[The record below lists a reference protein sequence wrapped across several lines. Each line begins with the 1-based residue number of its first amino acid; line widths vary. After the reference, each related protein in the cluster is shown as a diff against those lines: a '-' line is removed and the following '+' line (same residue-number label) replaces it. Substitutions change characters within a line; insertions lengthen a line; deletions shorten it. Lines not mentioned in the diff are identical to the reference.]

1 VRGQVVAGTNYK
13 LLLSV
18 ADAKN
23 TKKDL
28 EVTVYGARH
37 AAPARSCVLPANSRL
52 HCDCLPARASPLRA
66 PRRHARMVKLVSS
79 TSRVPGLTPAPGERQ
94 D

>member
-1 VRGQVVAGTNYK
+1 
-13 LLLSV
+13 V

-37 AAPARSCVLPANSRL
+37 AAPARSCVLPANNRL
-52 HCDCLPARASPLRA
+52 HCARLPACASPLRA
-66 PRRHARMVKLVSS
+66 PRRHARMDKPVSS
-79 TSRVPGLTPAPGERQ
+79 TSSVPGPTPAPGERP